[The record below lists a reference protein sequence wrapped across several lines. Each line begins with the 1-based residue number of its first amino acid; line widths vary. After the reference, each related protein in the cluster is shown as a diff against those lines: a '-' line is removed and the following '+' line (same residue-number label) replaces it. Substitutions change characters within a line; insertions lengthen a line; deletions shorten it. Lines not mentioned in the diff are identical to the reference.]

1 MRFKSRIYFVTFVI
15 FGFGAGL
22 LPIDELGTK
31 AAAAADTFS
40 KQEIFLP
47 TSVPGKNQL
56 RPISIL
62 PVTVEGQIVGRLVVY
77 DDPATQRSADY
88 LELYTNTGDLV
99 AVSWFDRYG
108 VERMAVDRGLLED
121 KDELEGIL
129 VVVLDGEAV

>member
-1 MRFKSRIYFVTFVI
+1 MPFKSRIHLVIFII
-15 FGFGAGL
+15 FGFATEL
-22 LPIDELGTK
+22 FLIDELGTK

-40 KQEIFLP
+40 KQEILLP
-47 TSVPGKNQL
+47 TSVPEKNQL
-56 RPISIL
+56 RPVSIL
-62 PVTVEGQIVGRLVVY
+62 PVTVGGQIVGRIVVY

-108 VERMAVDRGLLED
+108 VEWTAVDRGLLED

>member
-1 MRFKSRIYFVTFVI
+1 MSLKNRIYLFVI
-15 FGFGAGL
+15 FGFVA
-22 LPIDELGTK
+22 ELFCLNDLTTK
-31 AAAAADTFS
+31 AVEAADIPS

-47 TSVPGKNQL
+47 TSVPEKNHL

-62 PVTVEGQIVGRLVVY
+62 PVTVEGQIVGRIVVY

-88 LELYTNTGDLV
+88 LELHTNAGDLV

-108 VERMAVDRGLLED
+108 VERMAVDRGLLEH

-129 VVVLDGEAV
+129 FVVLDGEAI

>member
-1 MRFKSRIYFVTFVI
+1 MPFKSRIHLVIFVI
-15 FGFGAGL
+15 FGFATGL
-22 LPIDELGTK
+22 FPIDELGTK

-40 KQEIFLP
+40 RQEIFLP
-47 TSVPGKNQL
+47 TSVPEKNQL

-62 PVTVEGQIVGRLVVY
+62 PVTVEGQIVGRIVVY

-99 AVSWFDRYG
+99 AVSWFDKYG
-108 VERMAVDRGLLED
+108 VERTAVDRGLLEG

-129 VVVLDGEAV
+129 VVVLDGDAV

>member
-1 MRFKSRIYFVTFVI
+1 MRFKSRIYLVTFVI
-15 FGFGAGL
+15 FGFATRL
-22 LPIDELGTK
+22 FPIDEPGIK

-40 KQEIFLP
+40 RQEIFP
-47 TSVPGKNQL
+47 TSVPEKNQL

-62 PVTVEGQIVGRLVVY
+62 PVTVEGQIVGRIVVY

-99 AVSWFDRYG
+99 AVSWFDIYG

>member
-1 MRFKSRIYFVTFVI
+1 MPFKSRIHLVVFVM
-15 FGFGAGL
+15 FGFATGL
-22 LPIDELGTK
+22 FPSDELGTK

-47 TSVPGKNQL
+47 TSVPEKNQL

-62 PVTVEGQIVGRLVVY
+62 PVTVEGQIVGRIVVY

-108 VERMAVDRGLLED
+108 VERTAVDRGLLEG

-129 VVVLDGEAV
+129 VVVLDGDAV